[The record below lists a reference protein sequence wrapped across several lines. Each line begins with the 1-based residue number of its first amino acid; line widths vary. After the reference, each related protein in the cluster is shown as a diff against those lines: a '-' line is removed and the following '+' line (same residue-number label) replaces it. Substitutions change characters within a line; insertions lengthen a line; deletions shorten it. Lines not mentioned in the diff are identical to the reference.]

1 MPPTK
6 ELPGGGGTFLV
17 RSLNPRDLFTRE
29 DLSDEQRLFGRTA
42 AEFMRNEVLPNQP
55 RLYAHDWTKTREL
68 LTKAADLDL
77 LRLEIP
83 TAYGGLGLDKISS
96 AYVGEHIAVD
106 PSFAGSLG
114 THVSIGTL
122 PIVYFGTPEQKTKY
136 LPRLGSAEIV
146 GAYALTEPHS
156 GSDALAA
163 KTTARLTPDGRHYL
177 LNGQKAWITNGG
189 FADLFTVFAKIDG
202 EKFTAFIVERSMGVQ
217 NGPDEKKLGLDGSST
232 TVLMLDN
239 VLVPVENVLGTIGE
253 GHKVAF
259 NILNLG
265 RVKLGTRN
273 IAGARQALNQSIGY
287 ARERRQFG
295 KAICE
300 FGLVK
305 QKLAEMTVRC
315 FVSEAMV
322 YRTLGDVDTA
332 LDGVDEAD
340 TTTILKIIETFAVE
354 CSINKV
360 ATSEA
365 LAYAVDEAVQVF
377 GGNGYSR
384 EFPVERA
391 YRDARI
397 TRIYEGTNEI
407 NRLIIATRLLK
418 HTESLLGHDAGEAGS
433 GSALEA
439 ERQALACTKRLARTA
454 LATVSQTFGAEAR
467 EQQELLAHAADVVIE
482 CYAIES
488 AIGRAEKI
496 SSRTA
501 DSGSRTMD
509 PGIAS
514 AAVSEHAALA
524 VDIARV
530 YTSDAIDRVAHAG
543 KQIVNALAGRVEPID
558 ALTGAVARVKE
569 HPGSDTVAA
578 RRRVADAAIAQ
589 SRYPL

>member
-1 MPPTK
+1 VAPVL
-6 ELPGGGGTFLV
+6 EVSGGGAFLI
-17 RSLNPRDLFTRE
+17 RPLNPEDLFTPE
-29 DLSDEQRLFGRTA
+29 DLTDEQRLFGRTA
-42 AEFMRNEVLPNQP
+42 AEFMRNEVLPSEAS
-55 RLYAHDWTKTREL
+55 LYAHDWAKTREL
-68 LTKAADLDL
+68 LEKAADLDL

-83 TAYGGLGLDKISS
+83 PEYGGLGLDKVSA
-96 AYVGEHIAVD
+96 AYVGESLALN
-106 PSFAGSLG
+106 PSFGGSLG
-114 THVSIGTL
+114 THTSIGTL
-122 PIVYFGTPEQKTKY
+122 PIVYFGTPEQKAKY
-136 LPRLGSAEIV
+136 LPRLASGELI

-163 KTTARLTPDGRHYL
+163 RSTARLTPDGTHYL

-189 FADLFTVFAKIDG
+189 FADLFTIFAKVDG
-202 EKFTAFIVERSMGVQ
+202 EKFTAFIVERGMGVKS
-217 NGPDEKKLGLDGSST
+217 GHDERKLGLDGSST

-239 VLVPVENVLGTIGE
+239 VPVPVENVLGTIGE

-273 IAGARQALNQSIGY
+273 SAGIRLALDQSIAY

-295 KAICE
+295 KAIGE

-322 YRTLGDVDTA
+322 YRTLGDVDRA
-332 LDGVDEAD
+332 LEAVDPADPVGALKAIEAY
-340 TTTILKIIETFAVE
+340 AVE

-407 NRLIIATRLLK
+407 NRLIIPTRLLK
-418 HTESLLGHDAGEAGS
+418 HGEALLAQEVATEPTGS
-433 GSALEA
+433 VLDA
-439 ERQALACTKRLARTA
+439 ERQALAHVKRLARTA
-454 LATVSQTFGAEAR
+454 LATAAEAFGAAVR
-467 EQQELLAHAADVVIE
+467 DQQEVLAHAADVIIE

-488 AIGRAEKI
+488 AVGRAEKI
-496 SSRTA
+496 AARGSSER
-501 DSGSRTMD
+501 
-509 PGIAS
+509 
-514 AAVSEHAALA
+514 AALA

-530 YTSDAIDRVAHAG
+530 YTSDAMDRVAHAG
-543 KQIVNALAGRVEPID
+543 KQMVNALAGQSAAIEPLS
-558 ALTGAVARVKE
+558 AAVARVRE
-569 HPGSDTVAA
+569 HPGVDTVSA
-578 RRRVADAAIAQ
+578 RRRIGDAVIGRT
-589 SRYPL
+589 RYPF